1 MVQNCYKFACHLFKR
16 KPLLYKKLFLFNMKK
31 NLILSR
37 RGTLTVQFV
46 LGFAL
51 ILGFVGL
58 FWIMTFTLAMSSITQ
73 YITFASARN
82 LFLSTENKPEQRA
95 KAQQTYDNL
104 KAKFSS
110 PPFFGDDTIEI
121 FPDIRN
127 SIGLNRQ
134 FSSGGPPN
142 LFYGVWTG
150 FKPKILTL
158 KPYFGDVGEDAS
170 FFTTTI
176 GSYLGREP
184 TVQECKAFDRGRW
197 PAIKAV
203 FESSPRSPGLPSIT
217 VPPFTIFDNGC

>member
-1 MVQNCYKFACHLFKR
+1 
-16 KPLLYKKLFLFNMKK
+16 MKK

-37 RGTLTVQFV
+37 RGTLTIQFV

-82 LFLSTENKPEQRA
+82 LFLSSKDIHSQRVQA
-95 KAQQTYDNL
+95 NNVYQGL
-104 KAKFSS
+104 KGKFSS
-110 PPFFGDDTIEI
+110 PPFFGNDTIKI
-121 FPDIRN
+121 SDDIINTR
-127 SIGLNRQ
+127 GLNRLD
-134 FSSGGPPN
+134 FPSAVPPN
-142 LFYGVWTG
+142 LFYGVWTE
-150 FKPKILTL
+150 FNPKILTL
-158 KPYFGDVGEDAS
+158 KPYFGDVEEDAD
-170 FFTTTI
+170 FFKTTI

-184 TVQECKAFDRGRW
+184 TVEECENFDRGRW

-203 FESSPRSPGLPSIT
+203 FESSPRPPGSPRLPSSAT